1 MIQQL
6 RQALDHIDV
15 VMGFLSAGGKEN
27 PNMSLNH
34 YATKVLKIQ
43 DFNKVVSHFFY
54 VVVFFVFFCCLFW
67 LLWISNIHYELPFTF
82 MMTSKLG
89 CNEFICN
96 IVYSLM
102 S

>member
-1 MIQQL
+1 MSAAVRKDILTRLTMIQQL

-34 YATKVLKIQ
+34 YATKALKIQ

-54 VVVFFVFFCCLFW
+54 VVVVYLV
-67 LLWISNIHYELPFTF
+67 
-82 MMTSKLG
+82 
-89 CNEFICN
+89 
-96 IVYSLM
+96 IVDFQYSL
-102 S
+102 

>member
-1 MIQQL
+1 MSAAVRKDILTRLTMIQQL

-54 VVVFFVFFCCLFW
+54 VVVV
-67 LLWISNIHYELPFTF
+67 Y
-82 MMTSKLG
+82 LG
-89 CNEFICN
+89 YCGFPIFIMN
-96 IVYSLM
+96 YLTIYSH

>member
-54 VVVFFVFFCCLFW
+54 VVVVFFVLLFI
-67 LLWISNIHYELPFTF
+67 LVNVDFQ
-82 MMTSKLG
+82 
-89 CNEFICN
+89 
-96 IVYSLM
+96 YSLRITLKSVHIHDDLKISM
-102 S
+102 